1 MMKDQY
7 LENAVLT
14 ASPAKL
20 VEMLY
25 EKSVELL
32 KEAKELIEKESFL
45 DANEKIKRVQDIVIE
60 LNASLDM
67 ERGGQIAQSLR
78 SLYLYMYRT
87 LVEANIKKDIK
98 KLDEILGY
106 FEELLEAWRTAM
118 KSANLDRKP
127 QEASVSQCDGVNSC
141 TKR

>member
-1 MMKDQY
+1 MKDFY
-7 LENAVLT
+7 LENAIMT

-32 KEAKELIEKESFL
+32 KESKELIEKELFL
-45 DANEKIKRVQDIVIE
+45 EANDRIKRVQDILME

-67 ERGGQIAQSLR
+67 EKGGQIAQSLR

-87 LVEANIKKDIK
+87 LVEGNIKKDIK
-98 KLDEILGY
+98 KIEEILGY
-106 FEELLEAWRTAM
+106 FEELLAAWRSAM
-118 KSANLDRKP
+118 KSTSVERKS
-127 QEASVSQCDGVNSC
+127 EGGFNISV
-141 TKR
+141 

>member
-1 MMKDQY
+1 MKDFY
-7 LENAVLT
+7 LENAIMT

-32 KEAKELIEKESFL
+32 KESKELIEKGLFL
-45 DANEKIKRVQDIVIE
+45 EANDRIKKVQDILME

-67 ERGGQIAQSLR
+67 EKGGQIAQSLR

-87 LVEANIKKDIK
+87 LVEGNIKKDIK
-98 KLDEILGY
+98 KIEEILGY
-106 FEELLEAWRTAM
+106 FEELLAAWRSAM
-118 KSANLDRKP
+118 KSTSVERKS
-127 QEASVSQCDGVNSC
+127 EGGFNISV
-141 TKR
+141 

>member
-106 FEELLEAWRTAM
+106 FEELWR
-118 KSANLDRKP
+118 RGGP
-127 QEASVSQCDGVNSC
+127 Q
-141 TKR
+141 

>member
-1 MMKDQY
+1 MKDFY
-7 LENAVLT
+7 LENAIMT

-32 KEAKELIEKESFL
+32 KESKELIEKELFL
-45 DANEKIKRVQDIVIE
+45 EANDRIKRVQDILME

-67 ERGGQIAQSLR
+67 EKGGQIAQSLR

-87 LVEANIKKDIK
+87 LVEGNIKKDIK
-98 KLDEILGY
+98 KIEEILGY
-106 FEELLEAWRTAM
+106 FEELLAAWRSAM
-118 KSANLDRKP
+118 KSTGVERKS
-127 QEASVSQCDGVNSC
+127 EGGFNISV
-141 TKR
+141 

>member
-1 MMKDQY
+1 MKDFY
-7 LENAVLT
+7 LENAIMT

-32 KEAKELIEKESFL
+32 KESKELIEKGLFL
-45 DANEKIKRVQDIVIE
+45 EANDRIKRVQDILME

-67 ERGGQIAQSLR
+67 EKGGQIAQSLR

-87 LVEANIKKDIK
+87 LVEGNIKKDIK
-98 KLDEILGY
+98 KIEEILGY
-106 FEELLEAWRTAM
+106 FEELLAAWRSAM
-118 KSANLDRKP
+118 KSTSVERKS
-127 QEASVSQCDGVNSC
+127 EGGFNISV
-141 TKR
+141 